1 MKKTSKKQIIIST
14 VCSVSVIVLAV
25 SMVVLNKFYKTP
37 TEAEN
42 TTLEQTSS
50 TIEKTTSVIIETE
63 TTETTTG
70 KKKEKATKP
79 PAEPVTK
86 PYKPKPGKAPVKP
99 STPEKSAKLSVPLVH
114 QNPDYPTGCEA
125 ASATMLLKYYGYN
138 ISIHE
143 MVATIPREDLY
154 EENGRVYGPSI
165 YEKFVGDPRQ
175 TYTDERPGYGAFSP
189 VITSA
194 LNRAIAQKGGS
205 HYAKNITGCSFST
218 LLSNLDARKPMVVWA
233 TANMKTPTLV
243 NSWYIKNPG
252 GEDIYFEYPRGTHV
266 MVLTGY
272 DSKYVYIADPYYG
285 YVKYTH
291 SAFNDKWILL
301 GKQAIVIESGK
312 PIIPSTT
319 LPPETQPETSLPPVS
334 ETTETTTE
342 VVTTEQTE
350 TTTLASTT
358 KREDE

>member
-63 TTETTTG
+63 TTETTTE
-70 KKKEKATKP
+70 KKTEKATKP

-194 LNRAIAQKGGS
+194 LNRASAQKGGS
-205 HYAKNITGCSFST
+205 HYAKNIMLIFS
-218 LLSNLDARKPMVVWA
+218 K
-233 TANMKTPTLV
+233 
-243 NSWYIKNPG
+243 
-252 GEDIYFEYPRGTHV
+252 
-266 MVLTGY
+266 
-272 DSKYVYIADPYYG
+272 
-285 YVKYTH
+285 
-291 SAFNDKWILL
+291 
-301 GKQAIVIESGK
+301 
-312 PIIPSTT
+312 
-319 LPPETQPETSLPPVS
+319 
-334 ETTETTTE
+334 
-342 VVTTEQTE
+342 
-350 TTTLASTT
+350 
-358 KREDE
+358 

>member
-1 MKKTSKKQIIIST
+1 
-14 VCSVSVIVLAV
+14 
-25 SMVVLNKFYKTP
+25 
-37 TEAEN
+37 
-42 TTLEQTSS
+42 
-50 TIEKTTSVIIETE
+50 
-63 TTETTTG
+63 
-70 KKKEKATKP
+70 
-79 PAEPVTK
+79 
-86 PYKPKPGKAPVKP
+86 
-99 STPEKSAKLSVPLVH
+99 
-114 QNPDYPTGCEA
+114 
-125 ASATMLLKYYGYN
+125 
-138 ISIHE
+138 
-143 MVATIPREDLY
+143 
-154 EENGRVYGPSI
+154 
-165 YEKFVGDPRQ
+165 
-175 TYTDERPGYGAFSP
+175 
-189 VITSA
+189 
-194 LNRAIAQKGGS
+194 
-205 HYAKNITGCSFST
+205 
-218 LLSNLDARKPMVVWA
+218 MVVWA